1 MYINLLIILFMIR
14 YELLV
19 FQLIDYQ
26 VINVILNIA
35 AIFYVMLF
43 RYYDTVLFNVNN
55 WYYNIWFDITI
66 NISVLYGI
74 KVVLSYYSNLGL

>member
-55 WYYNIWFDITI
+55 
-66 NISVLYGI
+66 
-74 KVVLSYYSNLGL
+74 